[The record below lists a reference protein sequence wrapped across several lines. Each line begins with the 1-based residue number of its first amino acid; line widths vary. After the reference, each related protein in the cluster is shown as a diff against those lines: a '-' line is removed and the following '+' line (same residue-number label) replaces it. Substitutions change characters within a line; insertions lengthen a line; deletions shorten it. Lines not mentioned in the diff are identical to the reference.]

1 MKKNIYL
8 MYAISFLQGMVF
20 YGPVATLYR
29 QAQGVS
35 IFQITL
41 MEGVSLALCI
51 ALEIPWGMAADKIG
65 YRRTMILCC
74 GLYFVSKLV
83 FWRATGLGGFFVE
96 RILLGIVQSGL
107 SGVDSSILYLSCRGR
122 DSQRVFGAYHSLGMG
137 GLLAAAA
144 VFSLL
149 VKDNYPLAG
158 FLTAVSYGASA
169 VLSFFLEEAREGT
182 AGRARAE
189 AFGATC
195 RAVLKDRSLL
205 VFLAAVAFLS
215 ETHQTITV
223 FLNQLQYS
231 RCGMGSAA
239 IGFAY
244 CAATVLG
251 LCGVWSFAVT
261 RRIGVRPSFWL
272 FGGMAAAAC
281 ITLALT
287 RQAALSVAGIL
298 LLRLS
303 NSLFQPLQAE
313 VQNRRV
319 KTENR
324 ATALSVHAMIL
335 DGIAIGTNLVFG
347 ALSQFRLPLAFAFG
361 GGLCVLSLAL
371 FPSGC
376 GETGGSRTG

>member
-8 MYAISFLQGMVF
+8 MYAIAFLQGMVF
-20 YGPVATLYR
+20 YGPIATLYR

-41 MEGVSLALCI
+41 MEGISLALCI

-74 GLYFVSKLV
+74 GLYFISKIV
-83 FWRATGLGGFFVE
+83 FWRASGFGGFFAE

-107 SGVDSSILYLSCRGR
+107 SGVDSSILYLSCQGK
-122 DSQRVFGAYHSLGMG
+122 DSQKVFGIYHSLGMG

-144 VFSLL
+144 VFSLV

-158 FLTAVSYGASA
+158 FLTAVSYGTSA
-169 VLSFFLEEAREGT
+169 VLSFFLEEVREGN

-195 RAVLKDRSLL
+195 KTVLKDRSLL
-205 VFLAAVAFLS
+205 LFLTAVAFLS

-231 RCGMGSAA
+231 RCGMGNAA
-239 IGFAY
+239 MGFVY

-261 RRIGVRPSFWL
+261 RKIDVRHSFWL
-272 FGGMAAAAC
+272 FGGTAAAAC
-281 ITLALT
+281 LALALT

-313 VQNRRV
+313 IQNRRV
-319 KTENR
+319 QTENR
-324 ATALSVHAMIL
+324 ATALSIHAMLL
-335 DGIAIGTNLVFG
+335 DGIAVGTNLLFG
-347 ALSQFRLPLAFAFG
+347 ALAQFRLPLAFAFG
-361 GGLCVLSLAL
+361 GGLCALSLVL
-371 FPSGC
+371 LPFGC
-376 GETGGSRTG
+376 REKSNP

>member
-8 MYAISFLQGMVF
+8 MYAIAFLQGMVF
-20 YGPVATLYR
+20 YGPIATLYR

-41 MEGVSLALCI
+41 MEGISLALCI

-74 GLYFVSKLV
+74 GLYFISKIV
-83 FWRATGLGGFFVE
+83 FWRASGFGGFFAE

-107 SGVDSSILYLSCRGR
+107 SGVDSSILYLSCQGK
-122 DSQRVFGAYHSLGMG
+122 DSQKVFGIYHSLGMG

-144 VFSLL
+144 VFSLV

-158 FLTAVSYGASA
+158 FLTAVSYGTSA
-169 VLSFFLEEAREGT
+169 VLSFFLEEVREGN

-195 RAVLKDRSLL
+195 KTVLKDRSLL
-205 VFLAAVAFLS
+205 LFLTAVAFLS

-231 RCGMGSAA
+231 RCGMGNAA
-239 IGFAY
+239 MGFVY

-261 RRIGVRPSFWL
+261 RKIGVRHSFWL
-272 FGGMAAAAC
+272 FGGTAAAAC
-281 ITLALT
+281 LALALT
-287 RQAALSVAGIL
+287 RQAALSVGVDPAPPAVQQPVPAASG
-298 LLRLS
+298 RDPEPPGPNGKPGHRPQYPRHAPRRHRRPGRTFS
-303 NSLFQPLQAE
+303 SERWRNSARPW
-313 VQNRRV
+313 
-319 KTENR
+319 
-324 ATALSVHAMIL
+324 
-335 DGIAIGTNLVFG
+335 
-347 ALSQFRLPLAFAFG
+347 
-361 GGLCVLSLAL
+361 
-371 FPSGC
+371 PSPSAAAC
-376 GETGGSRTG
+376 AP